1 VQKLI
6 LFESGWTK
14 ETYGEDISEEDALKK
29 LKNDFPKIMK
39 HLFQFEK
46 KAKKRY
52 DQGDFWWEL
61 RNCAYY
67 DLFEQSK
74 IIFPNLQN
82 SNKFCLDERGV
93 YINAPAVFLPSASKT
108 LLCVL
113 NSTLIWEFL
122 LSICVVRSGGYIEV
136 KPQYFEQIPIPEL
149 KNDDVFEKKA
159 DRMIELTSDLQTV
172 QENLG
177 TLLLSKFDI
186 PKLSRKLQSW
196 HELTFKQFLKELKKK
211 KVTLSLEE
219 EEEWMDFFGQ
229 KKAQAEEL
237 KSQIAQTDKEI
248 DSMVYE
254 LYGLTEE
261 EIGVVEGGK

>member
-1 VQKLI
+1 MVGKPLAEI
-6 LFESGWTK
+6 KVVFVERLPIKPS
-14 ETYGEDISEEDALKK
+14 
-29 LKNDFPKIMK
+29 
-39 HLFQFEK
+39 
-46 KAKKRY
+46 
-52 DQGDFWWEL
+52 
-61 RNCAYY
+61 
-67 DLFEQSK
+67 
-74 IIFPNLQN
+74 QN
-82 SNKFCLDERGV
+82 S
-93 YINAPAVFLPSASKT
+93 
-108 LLCVL
+108 
-113 NSTLIWEFL
+113 
-122 LSICVVRSGGYIEV
+122 
-136 KPQYFEQIPIPEL
+136 
-149 KNDDVFEKKA
+149 
-159 DRMIELTSDLQTV
+159 DRMIDLSDKITDLYSSLNKFADAQSEFLKV
-172 QENLG
+172 
-177 TLLLSKFDI
+177 KFDI